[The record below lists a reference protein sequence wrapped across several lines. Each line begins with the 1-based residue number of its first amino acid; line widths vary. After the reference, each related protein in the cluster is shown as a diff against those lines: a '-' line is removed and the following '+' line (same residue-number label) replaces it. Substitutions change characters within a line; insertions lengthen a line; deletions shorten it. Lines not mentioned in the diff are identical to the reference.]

1 MFSTSATLAQ
11 PDVISASL
19 GYSDGVAKDWAAD
32 QAARIG
38 DEIRRLRGSRSGQW
52 LSDRTDALGYRVAR
66 TTISELENH
75 KRKLVSTAE
84 LAVLARALDTAPIA
98 LLYPP
103 PYHEEVEMLPGVEVT
118 SWSAAQWFSGA
129 TEGGKGPVIADDAEG
144 YRRNLAPLR
153 VAAKISALDGRK
165 RRLLSLLDETKPKP
179 GSLLFFEVEDVQQE
193 IHDLL
198 VQSGQAE
205 PFTHED

>member
-1 MFSTSATLAQ
+1 M
-11 PDVISASL
+11 ISASL
-19 GYSDGVAKDWAAD
+19 GYSDGVAKDWAAE

-38 DEIRRLRGSRSGQW
+38 DEVRRLRGSRSGQW
-52 LSDRTDALGYRVAR
+52 LSDRTYELGYRVAR

-75 KRKLVSTAE
+75 KRKLVSTAD

-103 PYHEEVEMLPGVEVT
+103 PYHAEVEVLPGVEET
-118 SWSAAQWFSGA
+118 SWSAAQWFSG
-129 TEGGKGPVIADDAEG
+129 THDGGSGPVAADDAEA
-144 YRRNLAPLR
+144 YRRNLAPFR
-153 VAAKISALDGRK
+153 IEAKISALNGRK
-165 RRLLSLLDETKPKP
+165 ARLLSLLDETKPKP
-179 GSLLFFEVEDVQQE
+179 GSLLFFELDDVQQQ

-205 PFTHED
+205 PFTHEDD